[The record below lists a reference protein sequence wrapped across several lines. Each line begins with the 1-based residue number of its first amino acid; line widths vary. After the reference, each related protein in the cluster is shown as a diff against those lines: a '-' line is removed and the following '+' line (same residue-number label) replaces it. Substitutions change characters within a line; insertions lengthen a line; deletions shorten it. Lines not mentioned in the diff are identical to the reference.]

1 MKILYVY
8 LVLINLAALVLMAED
23 KRRAKRRLWRIRERT
38 LFALALL
45 GGQCGSPFG
54 HVSVPSQDP
63 ALVLRGGYAADFG
76 RPAGGRV
83 VAVGGRI

>member
-45 GGQCGSPFG
+45 GGSVGAFLGMYLFHHKTRHWYFRFG
-54 HVSVPSQDP
+54 FPLLL
-63 ALVLRGGYAADFG
+63 ALQLALGVWLIWRLH
-76 RPAGGRV
+76 
-83 VAVGGRI
+83 

>member
-45 GGQCGSPFG
+45 GG
-54 HVSVPSQDP
+54 SVGAFLGMYLFHHKTRHWYFCYGIP
-63 ALVLRGGYAADFG
+63 AILVVQLALACWLWLR
-76 RPAGGRV
+76 
-83 VAVGGRI
+83 

>member
-45 GGQCGSPFG
+45 GG